1 MKKIIFYISI
11 ILLFFCYNNVSAKE
25 GWTKEE
31 NNTYYYV
38 NNEKVKGFQE
48 IDGKTYFFSNINY
61 ALKTGWQNINNNYW
75 YQNENGEVIIGNQ
88 TIDGRN
94 YNFDETTGILQ
105 GFKYENGKTYY
116 YNPDGT
122 QAKGVQYMA
131 NKFWKFNELTG
142 EFEKFVRQI
151 RVIDISSHNGNIDW
165 QAVKNSNMVDAV
177 ILRLGYSV
185 GYIDSSFIRNKTE
198 LERLG
203 IPYSVYLFSY
213 AENANEAL
221 MESNFL
227 INAIRNHNVN
237 IASNIFGIYYDLED
251 WIIKST
257 GENSYGISK
266 DTYGQMITTFIENT
280 EKIYV

>member
-1 MKKIIFYISI
+1 
-11 ILLFFCYNNVSAKE
+11 
-25 GWTKEE
+25 
-31 NNTYYYV
+31 
-38 NNEKVKGFQE
+38 
-48 IDGKTYFFSNINY
+48 
-61 ALKTGWQNINNNYW
+61 
-75 YQNENGEVIIGNQ
+75 
-88 TIDGRN
+88 
-94 YNFDETTGILQ
+94 
-105 GFKYENGKTYY
+105 
-116 YNPDGT
+116 
-122 QAKGVQYMA
+122 MA

-257 GENSYGISK
+257 GENSYDISK

>member
-1 MKKIIFYISI
+1 M
-11 ILLFFCYNNVSAKE
+11 
-25 GWTKEE
+25 
-31 NNTYYYV
+31 
-38 NNEKVKGFQE
+38 
-48 IDGKTYFFSNINY
+48 
-61 ALKTGWQNINNNYW
+61 NNNYW
-75 YQNENGEVIIGNQ
+75 YQDENGAFLKGNQ
-88 TIDGRN
+88 TVDGRN
-94 YNFDETTGILQ
+94 YFFDDSTGYLS
-105 GFKYENGKTYY
+105 GFKYINDKLYY

-165 QAVKNSNMVDAV
+165 EAVKKSNSVDAV
-177 ILRLGYSV
+177 ILRLGYGV
-185 GYIDSSFIRNKTE
+185 GYIDSSFIRNKNE

-227 INAIRNHNVN
+227 INTIRSYNIH
-237 IASNIFGIYYDLED
+237 IASNVLGIYYDLED
-251 WIIKST
+251 WKINST
-257 GENSYGISK
+257 GENSYGITK
-266 DTYGQMITTFIENT
+266 DTYGQIITTFIDNT
-280 EKIYV
+280 EKNLCIKTRVYASKNYIETRFPDYAKNYATWIAQWGDNITYQGPYEGWQYTSDGSIPGINGRVDMSIFYY